1 MLAVL
6 FILCVLGLSY
16 GLTLAPD
23 LTWAH
28 FSADGG
34 DLIAATATG
43 GVPHPSGYPL
53 YLLLARP
60 FQWLPVGT
68 LAFRT
73 NLFSAILTVL
83 TALCLY
89 GFLLR
94 PLRGR
99 PRARFSAMLAA
110 LAYGLAPFI
119 WGQALVTEVYAL
131 HGLMVMLALLTLS
144 AENRPGIECLRGLV
158 FGLAATQH
166 LTALLLFPL
175 LCLNF
180 QQGLFVSGRVW
191 LARCLGFLGGL
202 SLYLLLPLR
211 AAGAPPVNWGNP
223 VSLEGF
229 FWLVSGRLYS
239 NYLFSL
245 SFFEIIQRFRG
256 FAGLL
261 LEQYTLPG
269 VLLGLY
275 GLFALPSRF
284 LRLTTLWIAGV
295 FLFFSV
301 FYGSFDSQVNLLA
314 VWLVFAIWLA
324 FGLQDLFELLQA
336 YPRFQ
341 TAGSVL
347 LLAALLLRL
356 PVTFRAVDV
365 SHDFRARDFIN
376 QAFDNLPPQAIVFIE
391 GDEQI
396 FSLWYAQFG
405 LQQRP
410 DLVLVAT
417 GLLPQPWY
425 RENLSKTY
433 PGLNL
438 PPGDQFQPAQLRAAN
453 PGRVSCTLSAAGT
466 VCQGVK

>member
-1 MLAVL
+1 MLAALV
-6 FILCVLGLSY
+6 ILCVLGLSY
-16 GLTLAPD
+16 GLTIAPD

-34 DLIAATATG
+34 DLIAAAATG

-73 NLFSAILTVL
+73 NLFSAVLTIL

-94 PLRGR
+94 QMRGR
-99 PRARFSAMLAA
+99 PQARFSALLAA

-144 AENRPGIECLRGLV
+144 AENLPGVEWLRGLV
-158 FGLAATQH
+158 FGLAVTHH

-180 QQGLFVSGRVW
+180 QQVFFVSGRV
-191 LARCLGFLGGL
+191 LLTRCLGLLGGL

-211 AAGAPPVNWGNP
+211 AASGAPVNWGNP

-245 SFFEIIQRFRG
+245 SFSDILQRFRG

-269 VLLGLY
+269 VLVGLS

-301 FYGSFDSQVNLLA
+301 FYGSSDSQVNLLP

-324 FGLQDLFELLQA
+324 FGLQDLFELLHPF
-336 YPRFQ
+336 PRLEA
-341 TAGSVL
+341 AGAVL

-356 PVTFRAVDV
+356 PVTFQTVDV
-365 SHDFRARDFIN
+365 SRDFRARDFIN
-376 QAFDNLPPQAIVFIE
+376 QAFSSLPPQAIVFIE

-405 LQQRP
+405 LQRRP
-410 DLVLVAT
+410 DLVLVAL

-425 RENLSKTY
+425 RENLAQTY
-433 PGLNL
+433 PGLHL
-438 PPGDQFQPAQLRAAN
+438 PPGDQSQPGQLRAAN
-453 PGRVSCTLSAAGT
+453 PGRATCTLSVDLTACLAP
-466 VCQGVK
+466 